1 MPEFNLEELLMNY
14 NKKGKAQTKEIKIVI
29 NGKDYFISSTREI
42 RVEGEDI
49 YINGDKVKLEP
60 KNDKINITILGDIE
74 NLKIGSC
81 NNFKVEGN
89 ITTILSSIRCD
100 NLVGDIEKVNGSVRA
115 NIVNGNINKIN
126 GSLTMKELK
135 GNVGEVNGSIIRSRW
150 EKE

>member
-1 MPEFNLEELLMNY
+1 M
-14 NKKGKAQTKEIKIVI
+14 K
-29 NGKDYFISSTREI
+29 
-42 RVEGEDI
+42 I
-49 YINGDKVKLEP
+49 YINVDKVKLDP
-60 KNDKINITILGDIE
+60 KNDKNNITILGDIE

-81 NNFKVEGN
+81 SNFKVEGN

>member
-1 MPEFNLEELLMNY
+1 MAEFNLEELLINY
-14 NKKGKAQTKEIKIVI
+14 NKKRKAQTKETKIVI

-42 RVEGEDI
+42 RIEGEDI

-60 KNDKINITILGDIE
+60 KNDKINITILRDIE

-100 NLVGDIEKVNGSVRA
+100 NLVGDIEKVS
-115 NIVNGNINKIN
+115 K
-126 GSLTMKELK
+126 SQYCKWK
-135 GNVGEVNGSIIRSRW
+135 Y
-150 EKE
+150 K